1 MNGPP
6 LGDPE
11 HIGTDLNVFWGEK
24 KGNGLYKK
32 SQTLVITRH
41 QQSTAMVPVLFGT
54 RDQFRRRQFFQGGV
68 GEYSLGMIQA

>member
-1 MNGPP
+1 MA
-6 LGDPE
+6 LLLV
-11 HIGTDLNVFWGEK
+11 ILNTLAQISMSFGGEK